1 MDSLVSGV
9 RALPQPERVTSVGS
23 VAEALHHI
31 AGAMSDTQ
39 VMTVGESIVGW
50 IGQSAGAFAHEARH
64 IQAAVRKVQGAIAN
78 VIAALNEYQS
88 VCNGLTQQ
96 IRSHQ
101 QKWDSN
107 IAWYKKEVSEVQS
120 RVGAASGGQFPL
132 LDAVDGVEVAK
143 AALRAR
149 LDERQADEARAY
161 NRTVEAVDAA
171 AASTAG
177 KLRAALDGVVPGGTG
192 PDGARGV
199 PSRAAVCLALF
210 GGTKGIL
217 AAQSRWAAAEAD
229 APAAAAL
236 INRNDGKTK
245 LPSQAALR
253 QFNATYGA
261 RLASDPYFATML
273 MREIGAEKLCAIG
286 SRIAG
291 RADLSDSHKAQ
302 LKAFTAS
309 MGAGLILATGGSSKT
324 DTDTTTGFKAL
335 DNTLTTDGKKTI
347 RQWRSDFQAALN
359 KYGQTS
365 YDYEGNVISARN
377 GVKMS
382 LFGYEVFGQ
391 YLGQGARAHPEL
403 SVGDHFLNG
412 VDGKNSVAKAM
423 VKWDAENPVNFRL
436 NNVTTG
442 SGYGGGKSEDSGM
455 FKDGLSWDY
464 LQNMYEAMDNAPDKA
479 PARTFMN
486 SKLEWVDKW
495 PDNEPGEPRHREM
508 NMTRYL
514 VGNRTQVGKV
524 GSSALYWA
532 EDKGAALGTLI
543 EDLSSDT
550 SKAKSVN
557 IAREFIKGYNDG
569 LDRNYDGWQI
579 GNQDKEKGQDVF
591 GYMNSNLRSH
601 IGGILK
607 EYTGD
612 LAHELN
618 DYTGVK
624 NGPGASWDP
633 RDKRYHLVLDKDLY
647 EKLDSS
653 DSKFFTDIAA
663 DKHVLK
669 TMTIETMNK
678 LANEYNQALNAKGDT
693 DAVLKTKEN
702 IVSDYKGFLANLDNG
717 QLKSDI
723 NAMKAHNSSIRT
735 AGKLVLPFKAS
746 LVGGIIDY
754 AAEHIGSDD
763 GINKSQKHGI
773 APFIKDGVNFVLG
786 LSVTDKEA
794 EAKSLHI
801 RDGVNRTAKLNEAL
815 TEFRRNFKSGIVN
828 NDIVVDR
835 APTVDNGEEYKT
847 KLQDYNSKLP
857 DDEKFLDSGGKLPV
871 DPATQRVKFDSLAKE
886 QAYKRFN
893 LDMWTGQGGASETP
907 GTGPDN

>member
-9 RALPQPERVTSVGS
+9 RALLQPERVTSVGS

-101 QKWDSN
+101 QNWDSN
-107 IAWYKKEVSEVQS
+107 IAWYKKEVSEIQS
-120 RVGAASGGQFPL
+120 QVGAASGGQFPL

-161 NRTVEAVDAA
+161 NKTVEAVDAA

-177 KLRAALDGVVPGGTG
+177 KLRAALDAVVPGVTG

-199 PSRAAVCLALF
+199 PSRAAVGLALF

-217 AAQSRWAAAEAD
+217 AAQSRWAAAQAD

-236 INRNDGKTK
+236 IDRTDGKTK

-273 MREIGAEKLCAIG
+273 MREIGAEKLCSIG

-291 RADLSDSHKAQ
+291 RADLSDSHKAL

-324 DTDTTTGFKAL
+324 DTATTTGFKAL
-335 DNTLTTDGKKTI
+335 DNTLTMDGKKTI

-359 KYGQTS
+359 TYGQTS

-524 GSSALYWA
+524 SSSALYWA

-543 EDLSSDT
+543 EDLSGDT

>member
-1 MDSLVSGV
+1 
-9 RALPQPERVTSVGS
+9 
-23 VAEALHHI
+23 
-31 AGAMSDTQ
+31 MSDTQ

-50 IGQSAGAFAHEARH
+50 IGRSAGAFAHEARH

-101 QKWDSN
+101 QNWDSN
-107 IAWYKKEVSEVQS
+107 IAWYKKEVSEIQS
-120 RVGAASGGQFPL
+120 QVGAASGGQFPL
-132 LDAVDGVEVAK
+132 LDAVDGVEVAE

-161 NRTVEAVDAA
+161 NKTVEAVDAA

-177 KLRAALDGVVPGGTG
+177 KLKAALDGVVPGVTG

-199 PSRAAVCLALF
+199 PSRAAVGLALF

-236 INRNDGKTK
+236 INRIDGKTK

-273 MREIGAEKLCAIG
+273 MREIGAEKLCSIG

-309 MGAGLILATGGSSKT
+309 MGAGLILATGGSSTT

-335 DNTLTTDGKKTI
+335 DTVLTVDGKKTI

-365 YDYEGNVISARN
+365 YDYEFIRTKGADLTYSPTR
-377 GVKMS
+377 K
-382 LFGYEVFGQ
+382 LYGYELLGQ
-391 YLGQGARAHPEL
+391 YLGYGARAHPEL

-532 EDKGAALGTLI
+532 EDKDAALGTLI

-835 APTVDNGEEYKT
+835 APTVDNDEEYKT

>member
-1 MDSLVSGV
+1 M
-9 RALPQPERVTSVGS
+9 
-23 VAEALHHI
+23 
-31 AGAMSDTQ
+31 
-39 VMTVGESIVGW
+39 
-50 IGQSAGAFAHEARH
+50 
-64 IQAAVRKVQGAIAN
+64 
-78 VIAALNEYQS
+78 
-88 VCNGLTQQ
+88 
-96 IRSHQ
+96 
-101 QKWDSN
+101 
-107 IAWYKKEVSEVQS
+107 SEVQS
-120 RVGAASGGQFPL
+120 QVGAASGGQFPL

-143 AALRAR
+143 AALKAR

-161 NRTVEAVDAA
+161 NKTVEAVDAA

-177 KLRAALDGVVPGGTG
+177 KLKAALDGVVPGVTG

-199 PSRAAVCLALF
+199 PSRAAVGLALF

-229 APAAAAL
+229 APAAAEL

-273 MREIGAEKLCAIG
+273 MKHIGAEKLCSIG

-309 MGAGLILATGGSSKT
+309 MGAGLILATGGSSTT

-335 DNTLTTDGKKTI
+335 DNALTVDGKKTI

-359 KYGQTS
+359 TYGQKEFNSDGTMVT
-365 YDYEGNVISARN
+365 DTKSASNQSGRSTGTETRN
-377 GVKMS
+377 C
-382 LFGYEVFGQ
+382 GYELLGQ
-391 YLGQGARAHPEL
+391 YLAYGAKAHPEL

-442 SGYGGGKSEDSGM
+442 SGYGGGNSEDSGM

-543 EDLSSDT
+543 EDLSGDT

-607 EYTGD
+607 EYVSDIVEEKKRFTGIKD
-612 LAHELN
+612 
-618 DYTGVK
+618 
-624 NGPGASWDP
+624 GPGGSWDI
-633 RDKRYHLVLDKDLY
+633 RDGRYHLVFDPELSKMMHDEISIKNGKIEVNDV
-647 EKLDSS
+647 
-653 DSKFFTDIAA
+653 SKFFKDIAHDKKLIKEFSKHMINNLTTDYYKAYTAYGDDRHKDILKNYVVENYSESLNVLKRAELMAGIDESESTVGKVMKFFKEVNDYGVSSIPVVGSSLQKVGNGVIQLCDDDRINRIAA
-663 DKHVLK
+663 DHSLDGADVD
-669 TMTIETMNK
+669 IEVN
-678 LANEYNQALNAKGDT
+678 NAT
-693 DAVLKTKEN
+693 D
-702 IVSDYKGFLANLDNG
+702 IVSSTQIKHQERIESPIVRKYENPKGG
-717 QLKSDI
+717 
-723 NAMKAHNSSIRT
+723 
-735 AGKLVLPFKAS
+735 PS
-746 LVGGIIDY
+746 LQNI
-754 AAEHIGSDD
+754 
-763 GINKSQKHGI
+763 
-773 APFIKDGVNFVLG
+773 
-786 LSVTDKEA
+786 
-794 EAKSLHI
+794 
-801 RDGVNRTAKLNEAL
+801 
-815 TEFRRNFKSGIVN
+815 SGIKEYLN
-828 NDIVVDR
+828 MLPEDERFFDK
-835 APTVDNGEEYKT
+835 NGNEIPDESLKEPQ
-847 KLQDYNSKLP
+847 LQARNRFIHSKW
-857 DDEKFLDSGGKLPV
+857 
-871 DPATQRVKFDSLAKE
+871 
-886 QAYKRFN
+886 N
-893 LDMWTGQGGASETP
+893 GQGG
-907 GTGPDN
+907 

>member
-1 MDSLVSGV
+1 MRRRPPRPVSS
-9 RALPQPERVTSVGS
+9 RRRSMRWFRGS
-23 VAEALHHI
+23 
-31 AGAMSDTQ
+31 
-39 VMTVGESIVGW
+39 
-50 IGQSAGAFAHEARH
+50 R
-64 IQAAVRKVQGAIAN
+64 
-78 VIAALNEYQS
+78 
-88 VCNGLTQQ
+88 GLM
-96 IRSHQ
+96 
-101 QKWDSN
+101 
-107 IAWYKKEVSEVQS
+107 
-120 RVGAASGGQFPL
+120 GG
-132 LDAVDGVEVAK
+132 
-143 AALRAR
+143 
-149 LDERQADEARAY
+149 
-161 NRTVEAVDAA
+161 
-171 AASTAG
+171 
-177 KLRAALDGVVPGGTG
+177 
-192 PDGARGV
+192 RGV
-199 PSRAAVCLALF
+199 PSRAAVGLALF

-229 APAAAAL
+229 APAAAEL
-236 INRNDGKTK
+236 INRIDGKTK

-253 QFNATYGA
+253 QFNAMYGA

-273 MREIGAEKLCAIG
+273 MRHIGAERLCSIG

-309 MGAGLILATGGSSKT
+309 MGAGLILATGGSSTT
-324 DTDTTTGFKAL
+324 DTDTTNGFKAM
-335 DNTLTTDGKKTI
+335 DTVLTMDGKKTI

-359 KYGQTS
+359 TYGQTS

-442 SGYGGGKSEDSGM
+442 SGYGGGKSEDPGM

-607 EYTGD
+607 EYTSD

-669 TMTIETMNK
+669 IMTIETMNK

-786 LSVTDKEA
+786 LSVTDKEV

-801 RDGVNRTAKLNEAL
+801 CDGVNRTAKLNEAL

>member
-101 QKWDSN
+101 QNWDSN

-161 NRTVEAVDAA
+161 NKTVEAVDAA

-177 KLRAALDGVVPGGTG
+177 KLKAALDAVVPGVTG

-199 PSRAAVCLALF
+199 PSRAAVGLALF

-236 INRNDGKTK
+236 INRIDGKTK

-253 QFNATYGA
+253 QFNAMYGA

-273 MREIGAEKLCAIG
+273 MREIGAEKLCYIG
-286 SRIAG
+286 SRVAG
-291 RADLSDSHKAQ
+291 GADLSDSHKAL

-335 DNTLTTDGKKTI
+335 DNALTVDGKKTV

-412 VDGKNSVAKAM
+412 VDGKNSMAKAM
-423 VKWDAENPVNFRL
+423 VKWDTQHHKNFDL
-436 NNVTTG
+436 NDTIVTSNT
-442 SGYGGGKSEDSGM
+442 GKSAGKEAGM
-455 FKDGLSWDY
+455 LADGQSWDY
-464 LQNMYEAMDNAPDKA
+464 LQNMYEAMDNAPDKT

-486 SKLEWVDKW
+486 STLEWK
-495 PDNEPGEPRHREM
+495 NGTENKQT

-514 VGNRTQVGKV
+514 IGHRNAGEKEGIYTT
-524 GSSALYWA
+524 YWA
-532 EDKGAALGTLI
+532 DDKGESLGKLVH
-543 EDLSSDT
+543 ELSNEPNKKES
-550 SKAKSVN
+550 AQ
-557 IAREFIKGYNDG
+557 IAFNFIKGYTDG
-569 LDRNYDGWQI
+569 LNRNYDNGDF
-579 GNQDKEKGQDVF
+579 GNSDKIDGQDVY
-591 GYMNSNLRSH
+591 GYHNANLRSWAGQ
-601 IGGILK
+601 IIAP
-607 EYTGD
+607 YTNDIAHSLADPDPVIDRIDYRGD
-612 LAHELN
+612 
-618 DYTGVK
+618 K
-624 NGPGASWDP
+624 
-633 RDKRYHLVLDKDLY
+633 KYHLVFGENLKNNIMGNKGMFCDLM
-647 EKLDSS
+647 
-653 DSKFFTDIAA
+653 F
-663 DKHVLK
+663 
-669 TMTIETMNK
+669 
-678 LANEYNQALNAKGDT
+678 
-693 DAVLKTKEN
+693 
-702 IVSDYKGFLANLDNG
+702 DN
-717 QLKSDI
+717 
-723 NAMKAHNSSIRT
+723 
-735 AGKLVLPFKAS
+735 
-746 LVGGIIDY
+746 
-754 AAEHIGSDD
+754 
-763 GINKSQKHGI
+763 GINKRPAAINVISGTSMAEMDREFKEGVRSGNNVMLNKSVKAYSYLFTSIYEAPEAKDNAIKTYRAEKYKTLSKVIDWGIGKIAWEGIFAKEGTSNTIENIKKHGLELKNLYTPSESAPTFKGFKAQNKVELLI
-773 APFIKDGVNFVLG
+773 AQ
-786 LSVTDKEA
+786 
-794 EAKSLHI
+794 
-801 RDGVNRTAKLNEAL
+801 KLNAA
-815 TEFRRNFKSGIVN
+815 KYN
-828 NDIVVDR
+828 NEDYSKDLSNISEQK
-835 APTVDNGEEYKT
+835 AKEEYVK
-847 KLQDYNSKLP
+847 YNSS
-857 DDEKFLDSGGKLPV
+857 DDENFLDKNGRNVSNPTKIQSSEYFQQKKNDMAGNKARSYAEIM
-871 DPATQRVKFDSLAKE
+871 DAIHTYTNDAEKE
-886 QAYKRFN
+886 SREADEQ
-893 LDMWTGQGGASETP
+893 S
-907 GTGPDN
+907 

>member
-101 QKWDSN
+101 QNWDSN

-161 NRTVEAVDAA
+161 NKTVEAVDAA

-177 KLRAALDGVVPGGTG
+177 KLRAALDGVVPGVTG

-199 PSRAAVCLALF
+199 PSRAAVGLALF

-236 INRNDGKTK
+236 INRIDGKTK

-324 DTDTTTGFKAL
+324 DTDTTNGFKAL
-335 DNTLTTDGKKTI
+335 DNALTTDGKKTV

-442 SGYGGGKSEDSGM
+442 SGYGGGKSEDPGM

-543 EDLSSDT
+543 EDLSGDT

-607 EYTGD
+607 EYVSD
-612 LAHELN
+612 IVEEKKRF
-618 DYTGVK
+618 TGVK
-624 NGPGASWDP
+624 DGPGGSWDI
-633 RDKRYHLVLDKDLY
+633 RDGRYHLVFDSELSKMMHDEIITKDGKK
-647 EKLDSS
+647 EVKDV
-653 DSKFFTDIAA
+653 SKFFKDIAHDKKLIKEFSKHMVNNLTTDYYKAYTAYGDDRHKDILKNYVVENYSESLKVLKRAELMAGIDESESTVGKVMKFFKEVNDYGVSSIPVVGSSLQKVGNGVIQLCDDDRINRIAA
-663 DKHVLK
+663 DHSLDGADVD
-669 TMTIETMNK
+669 IEVN
-678 LANEYNQALNAKGDT
+678 NAT
-693 DAVLKTKEN
+693 D
-702 IVSDYKGFLANLDNG
+702 IVSSTQIKHQERIESPIVRKYENPKGG
-717 QLKSDI
+717 PS
-723 NAMKAHNSSIRT
+723 
-735 AGKLVLPFKAS
+735 
-746 LVGGIIDY
+746 
-754 AAEHIGSDD
+754 
-763 GINKSQKHGI
+763 
-773 APFIKDGVNFVLG
+773 
-786 LSVTDKEA
+786 
-794 EAKSLHI
+794 
-801 RDGVNRTAKLNEAL
+801 
-815 TEFRRNFKSGIVN
+815 
-828 NDIVVDR
+828 
-835 APTVDNGEEYKT
+835 
-847 KLQDYNSKLP
+847 LQDVPGIKEYVNMLPEDERFFDKNGNEIPDESLKEPQLQARNRFIHSKW
-857 DDEKFLDSGGKLPV
+857 
-871 DPATQRVKFDSLAKE
+871 
-886 QAYKRFN
+886 N
-893 LDMWTGQGGASETP
+893 GQGG
-907 GTGPDN
+907 

>member
-1 MDSLVSGV
+1 VDSLVSGV
-9 RALPQPERVTSVGS
+9 RALPQPERVTSVRS

-50 IGQSAGAFAHEARH
+50 IGRSAGAFAHEARH

-101 QKWDSN
+101 QNWDSN

-132 LDAVDGVEVAK
+132 LDAVDGVEVAE

-161 NRTVEAVDAA
+161 NKTVEAVDAA

-177 KLRAALDGVVPGGTG
+177 KLRAALDGVVPGVTG

-199 PSRAAVCLALF
+199 PSRAAVGLALF

-236 INRNDGKTK
+236 INRIDGKTK

-273 MREIGAEKLCAIG
+273 MREIGAEKLCSIG

-309 MGAGLILATGGSSKT
+309 MGAGLILATGGSSTT

-335 DNTLTTDGKKTI
+335 DTVLTVDGKKTI

-532 EDKGAALGTLI
+532 EDKDAALGTLI

-835 APTVDNGEEYKT
+835 APTVDNDEEYKT

>member
-101 QKWDSN
+101 QNWDSN
-107 IAWYKKEVSEVQS
+107 IAWYKKEVSEIQS
-120 RVGAASGGQFPL
+120 QVGAASGGQFPL
-132 LDAVDGVEVAK
+132 LDAVDGVEVAE

-177 KLRAALDGVVPGGTG
+177 KLRAALDGVVPGVTG

-199 PSRAAVCLALF
+199 PSRAAVGLALF

-236 INRNDGKTK
+236 INRIDGKTK

-273 MREIGAEKLCAIG
+273 MREIGAEKLCSIG

-309 MGAGLILATGGSSKT
+309 MGAGLILATGGSSTT

-335 DNTLTTDGKKTI
+335 DTVLTVDGKKTI

-464 LQNMYEAMDNAPDKA
+464 L
-479 PARTFMN
+479 
-486 SKLEWVDKW
+486 
-495 PDNEPGEPRHREM
+495 
-508 NMTRYL
+508 
-514 VGNRTQVGKV
+514 
-524 GSSALYWA
+524 
-532 EDKGAALGTLI
+532 
-543 EDLSSDT
+543 
-550 SKAKSVN
+550 
-557 IAREFIKGYNDG
+557 
-569 LDRNYDGWQI
+569 
-579 GNQDKEKGQDVF
+579 
-591 GYMNSNLRSH
+591 
-601 IGGILK
+601 
-607 EYTGD
+607 
-612 LAHELN
+612 
-618 DYTGVK
+618 
-624 NGPGASWDP
+624 
-633 RDKRYHLVLDKDLY
+633 
-647 EKLDSS
+647 
-653 DSKFFTDIAA
+653 
-663 DKHVLK
+663 
-669 TMTIETMNK
+669 
-678 LANEYNQALNAKGDT
+678 
-693 DAVLKTKEN
+693 
-702 IVSDYKGFLANLDNG
+702 
-717 QLKSDI
+717 
-723 NAMKAHNSSIRT
+723 
-735 AGKLVLPFKAS
+735 
-746 LVGGIIDY
+746 
-754 AAEHIGSDD
+754 
-763 GINKSQKHGI
+763 
-773 APFIKDGVNFVLG
+773 
-786 LSVTDKEA
+786 
-794 EAKSLHI
+794 
-801 RDGVNRTAKLNEAL
+801 
-815 TEFRRNFKSGIVN
+815 
-828 NDIVVDR
+828 
-835 APTVDNGEEYKT
+835 
-847 KLQDYNSKLP
+847 
-857 DDEKFLDSGGKLPV
+857 
-871 DPATQRVKFDSLAKE
+871 
-886 QAYKRFN
+886 
-893 LDMWTGQGGASETP
+893 
-907 GTGPDN
+907 

>member
-39 VMTVGESIVGW
+39 VMTVGEGIVGW

-101 QKWDSN
+101 QNWDSN

-132 LDAVDGVEVAK
+132 LDAVDGVEVAE

-161 NRTVEAVDAA
+161 NKTVEAVDAA

-177 KLRAALDGVVPGGTG
+177 KLKAALDAVVPGVTG

-199 PSRAAVCLALF
+199 PSRAAVGLALF

-236 INRNDGKTK
+236 INRIDGKTK

-253 QFNATYGA
+253 QFNAMYGA

-273 MREIGAEKLCAIG
+273 MRHIGAERLCSIG

-324 DTDTTTGFKAL
+324 DTDTTNGFKAL

-359 KYGQTS
+359 TYGQTS

-442 SGYGGGKSEDSGM
+442 SGYGGGKSEDPGM

-607 EYTGD
+607 EYTSD

-669 TMTIETMNK
+669 IMTIETMNK

-786 LSVTDKEA
+786 LSVTDKEV

-801 RDGVNRTAKLNEAL
+801 CDGVNRTAKLNEAL

>member
-23 VAEALHHI
+23 VAEALHHT

-101 QKWDSN
+101 QNWDSN
-107 IAWYKKEVSEVQS
+107 IAWYKKEVSEIQS
-120 RVGAASGGQFPL
+120 QVGAASGGQFPL

-161 NRTVEAVDAA
+161 NKTVEAVDAA

-177 KLRAALDGVVPGGTG
+177 KLRAALDAVVPGVTG

-199 PSRAAVCLALF
+199 PSRAAVGLALF

-236 INRNDGKTK
+236 INRIDGKTK

-273 MREIGAEKLCAIG
+273 MREIGAEKLCSIG

-309 MGAGLILATGGSSKT
+309 MGAGLILATGGSSTT

-335 DNTLTTDGKKTI
+335 DTVLTVDGKKTI

-532 EDKGAALGTLI
+532 EDKGAALGALI

-647 EKLDSS
+647 EKLDSF

>member
-23 VAEALHHI
+23 VAEALHRI

-101 QKWDSN
+101 QNWDSN

-132 LDAVDGVEVAK
+132 LDAVDGVEVAE

-161 NRTVEAVDAA
+161 NKTVEAVDAA

-177 KLRAALDGVVPGGTG
+177 KLRAALDAVVPGVTG

-199 PSRAAVCLALF
+199 PSRAAVGLALF

-229 APAAAAL
+229 APAAAEL
-236 INRNDGKTK
+236 INRIDGKTK

-253 QFNATYGA
+253 QFNAMYGA

-324 DTDTTTGFKAL
+324 DTDTTNGFKAL
-335 DNTLTTDGKKTI
+335 DNALTTDGKKTI

-412 VDGKNSVAKAM
+412 VDGKNSMAKAM
-423 VKWDAENPVNFRL
+423 VKWDAQHHKNFDL
-436 NNVTTG
+436 NDTIVTSNT
-442 SGYGGGKSEDSGM
+442 GKSAGKEAGM
-455 FKDGLSWDY
+455 LADGQSWDY
-464 LQNMYEAMDNAPDKA
+464 LQNMYEAMDNAPDKT

-486 SKLEWVDKW
+486 STLEWK
-495 PDNEPGEPRHREM
+495 NGTENKQT

-514 VGNRTQVGKV
+514 IGHRNAGEKEGIYTT
-524 GSSALYWA
+524 YWA
-532 EDKGAALGTLI
+532 DDKGESLGKLVH
-543 EDLSSDT
+543 ELSNEPNKKES
-550 SKAKSVN
+550 AQ
-557 IAREFIKGYNDG
+557 IAFNFIKGYTDG
-569 LDRNYDGWQI
+569 LNRNYDNGDF
-579 GNQDKEKGQDVF
+579 GNSDKIDGQDVY
-591 GYMNSNLRSH
+591 GYHNANLRSWAGQ
-601 IGGILK
+601 IIAP
-607 EYTGD
+607 YTNDIAHSLADPDPVIDRIDYRGD
-612 LAHELN
+612 
-618 DYTGVK
+618 K
-624 NGPGASWDP
+624 
-633 RDKRYHLVLDKDLY
+633 KYHLVFGENLKNNIMGNKGMFCDLM
-647 EKLDSS
+647 
-653 DSKFFTDIAA
+653 F
-663 DKHVLK
+663 
-669 TMTIETMNK
+669 
-678 LANEYNQALNAKGDT
+678 
-693 DAVLKTKEN
+693 
-702 IVSDYKGFLANLDNG
+702 DN
-717 QLKSDI
+717 
-723 NAMKAHNSSIRT
+723 
-735 AGKLVLPFKAS
+735 
-746 LVGGIIDY
+746 
-754 AAEHIGSDD
+754 
-763 GINKSQKHGI
+763 GINKRPAAINVISGTSMAEMDREFKEGVRSGNNVMLNKSVKAYSYLFTSIYEAPEAKDNAIKTYRAEKYKTLSKVIDWGIGKIAWEGIFAKEGTSNTIENIKKHGLELKNLYTPSESAPTFKGFKAQNKVELLI
-773 APFIKDGVNFVLG
+773 AQ
-786 LSVTDKEA
+786 
-794 EAKSLHI
+794 
-801 RDGVNRTAKLNEAL
+801 KLNAA
-815 TEFRRNFKSGIVN
+815 KYN
-828 NDIVVDR
+828 NEDYSKDLSNISEQK
-835 APTVDNGEEYKT
+835 AKEEYVK
-847 KLQDYNSKLP
+847 YNSS
-857 DDEKFLDSGGKLPV
+857 DDENFLDKNGRNVSNPTKIQSSEYFQQKKNDMAGNKARSYAEIM
-871 DPATQRVKFDSLAKE
+871 DAIHTYTNDAEKE
-886 QAYKRFN
+886 SREADEQ
-893 LDMWTGQGGASETP
+893 S
-907 GTGPDN
+907 

>member
-101 QKWDSN
+101 QNWDSN
-107 IAWYKKEVSEVQS
+107 IAWYKKEVSEIQS
-120 RVGAASGGQFPL
+120 QVGAASGGQFPL

-161 NRTVEAVDAA
+161 NKTVEAVDA

-177 KLRAALDGVVPGGTG
+177 KLRAALDGVVPGVTG

-199 PSRAAVCLALF
+199 PSRAAVGLALF

-229 APAAAAL
+229 APAAAEL
-236 INRNDGKTK
+236 INRTDGKTK

-253 QFNATYGA
+253 QFNAMYGA

-273 MREIGAEKLCAIG
+273 MREIGAEKLCSIG

-291 RADLSDSHKAQ
+291 RADLSDSHKAL

-335 DNTLTTDGKKTI
+335 DNALTVDGKKTI

-543 EDLSSDT
+543 EDLSGDT

-647 EKLDSS
+647 KKLDSS